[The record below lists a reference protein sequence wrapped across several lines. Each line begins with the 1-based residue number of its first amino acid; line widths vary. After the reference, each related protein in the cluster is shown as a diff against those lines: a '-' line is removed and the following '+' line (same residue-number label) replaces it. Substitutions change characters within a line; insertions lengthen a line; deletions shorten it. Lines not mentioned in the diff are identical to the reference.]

1 MIEKGYLGMG
11 IICFPIIRLLA
22 HFLFGK
28 ILFKI
33 VVIVLVLK
41 LLAVVLIV

>member
-1 MIEKGYLGMG
+1 MGVLGFT
-11 IICFPIIRLLA
+11 IIGLSA

-41 LLAVVLIV
+41 LLAIVLIV